1 MEPFYPRRV
10 KPHKSKATGKKKPF
24 EHLPLA
30 RKHALGRETF
40 DIVQRYS
47 DLTNPELLFYAYFE
61 QLPSIIV
68 VRNLMID
75 KLYDLIEERWRSRI
89 IGRFTHQEFNRSGLH
104 YVPEETQYV
113 LEDEMVIE
121 LVGSRMKLL
130 HRPDRL
136 PEARAAIL
144 ALSSAMRTPR
154 QECFIHVVV
163 QDSDGLDTHP
173 LKLPKPRLRLET
185 HYNDD
190 LSDVHRRILPELRS
204 KGKSGLYLFHGTP
217 GSGKSTYIRHLVHIL
232 RKKVVFFPPG
242 LVPSLEAPAM
252 TKFLINHSDAILV
265 MEDAEE
271 MLVSRNQ
278 SSNSGISMLLNLTD
292 GLLGHSLGIQFIA
305 TFNTERHRIDTAL
318 LRNGRLRMMYEFK
331 PLAAGKTR
339 SLLATLGY
347 ADAVVEG
354 DMTLADIFHYGENN
368 GAASMPRATVGFG
381 R

>member
-1 MEPFYPRRV
+1 M
-10 KPHKSKATGKKKPF
+10 KKPF
-24 EHLPLA
+24 EHLPLT
-30 RKHALGRETF
+30 RKHALGRESF
-40 DIVQRYS
+40 EIVQRYS

-61 QLPSIIV
+61 QLPSVIV
-68 VRNLMID
+68 VRNQLVD
-75 KLYDLIEERWRSRI
+75 KLYDLIEERWRGRI
-89 IGRFTHQEFNRSGLH
+89 IGRFTHQEFNRSGLR
-104 YVPEETQYV
+104 YIPEETQYV
-113 LEDEMVIE
+113 LEDEIVIE
-121 LVGSRMKLL
+121 LVGSRLKLL

-144 ALSSAMRTPR
+144 ALSPAMRTPR
-154 QECFIHVVV
+154 QDCFIHVVV
-163 QDSDGLDTHP
+163 PDSEGLDTHP
-173 LKLPKPRLRLET
+173 LKLPRPRLRLET

-204 KGKSGLYLFHGTP
+204 TGRSGLYLFHGTP
-217 GSGKSTYIRHLVHIL
+217 GSGKSTYIRHLVHLL

-252 TKFLINHSDAILV
+252 TKFLIHHTDAILV

-278 SSNSGISMLLNLTD
+278 SPNAGLSMLLNLTD

-331 PLAAGKTR
+331 PLAVEKTR
-339 SLLATLGY
+339 GLLAALGHP
-347 ADAVVEG
+347 ADNVQEP
-354 DMTLADIFHYGENN
+354 MTLADIYHHGTQN
-368 GAASMPRATVGFG
+368 GAPTTPRAAVGFG